1 MPKRKSTEELR
12 RYKKKPRRK
21 LNYLTRNIMSDYI
34 MYYAIIA
41 GISIIVYWINYL
53 RKSKLNNTYIKTH
66 IIAEITT
73 AVILIYSVFSKSTV
87 LIPLSFGMLLYATIN
102 IIGEYIDK
110 KEVKMVGILIIN
122 IIILI
127 FLMNFL

>member
-1 MPKRKSTEELR
+1 
-12 RYKKKPRRK
+12 
-21 LNYLTRNIMSDYI
+21 MSEYI

-41 GISIIVYWINYL
+41 GISIIVYWMNYL
-53 RKSKLNNTYIKTH
+53 RKSKLNNAYIKTH
-66 IIAEITT
+66 IVAEITT
-73 AVILIYSVFSKSTV
+73 AGILIYSVFTESTV

-102 IIGEYIDK
+102 IIGKYIDK
-110 KEVKMVGILIIN
+110 KEIKMVIILIIN

>member
-1 MPKRKSTEELR
+1 
-12 RYKKKPRRK
+12 
-21 LNYLTRNIMSDYI
+21 MSDYI

-41 GISIIVYWINYL
+41 GISIIAYWINYL

-73 AVILIYSVFSKSTV
+73 AVILIYSVFTKSTV

-102 IIGEYIDK
+102 IVGEYIDK
-110 KEVKMVGILIIN
+110 KETKMVGVLIIN

-127 FLMNFL
+127 FLMNFLWFMSKLSKKINKLVKYFCRYVM

>member
-1 MPKRKSTEELR
+1 M
-12 RYKKKPRRK
+12 
-21 LNYLTRNIMSDYI
+21 MSEYI
-34 MYYAIIA
+34 TYYAIIA
-41 GISIIVYWINYL
+41 GISIILYWMNYL
-53 RKSKLNNTYIKTH
+53 RKSKLNNAYIKTH

-73 AVILIYSVFSKSTV
+73 AGILIYSAFTESTV

-110 KEVKMVGILIIN
+110 KEIKMVVILIIN

>member
-1 MPKRKSTEELR
+1 M
-12 RYKKKPRRK
+12 
-21 LNYLTRNIMSDYI
+21 MSEYI
-34 MYYAIIA
+34 TYYAIIA
-41 GISIIVYWINYL
+41 GISIILYWMNYL
-53 RKSKLNNTYIKTH
+53 RKPKLNNAYIKTH

-73 AVILIYSVFSKSTV
+73 AGILIYSAFTESTV

-110 KEVKMVGILIIN
+110 KEIKMVVILIIN